1 MMSDWAQAAVIA
13 IANVDPQATDA
24 DRENIRLAAS
34 GTRPRGKTL
43 RIAAAAKVLGVH
55 RNTIHNWI
63 KAGRLD
69 AVKGRDGKTIGVS
82 EASLAKV

>member
-43 RIAAAAKVLGVH
+43 RIATAAKVLGVH

-82 EASLAKV
+82 EASLARV